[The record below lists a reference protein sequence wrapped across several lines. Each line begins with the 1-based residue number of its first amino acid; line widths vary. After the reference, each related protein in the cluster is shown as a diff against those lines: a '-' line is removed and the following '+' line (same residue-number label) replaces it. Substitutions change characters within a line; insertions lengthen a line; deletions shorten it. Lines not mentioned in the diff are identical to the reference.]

1 MDIERITDAELEV
14 LKVLWSK
21 GVLTAREI
29 CNQVS
34 LDKKWSDKTIRTLI
48 SRLCDKEIVEIE
60 KSGKE
65 YRYQALVTKEE
76 YQSYTKKTVV
86 NKLFGGSVKSMLL
99 NFMDTSELTQSDVE
113 ELKDYL
119 DTYGK

>member
-14 LKVLWSK
+14 LKVLWNR
-21 GVLTAREI
+21 GILTAREI

-34 LDKKWSDKTIRTLI
+34 LTNKWSDKTIRTLL
-48 SRLCDKEIVEIE
+48 SRLCDKEIVEAE
-60 KSGKE
+60 KSSKE
-65 YRYQALVTKEE
+65 YQYKALVSKEE
-76 YQSYTKKTVV
+76 YQSFTKKTVV

-99 NFMDTSELTQSDVE
+99 NFMDTSELTQSDVD
-113 ELKDYL
+113 ELKEFL